1 MIASCELY
9 PRKPA
14 LENMKTGRI
23 TMNRFILRSVLM
35 QAMIASAYVVL
46 VYIFQFASFGL
57 IQFRVA
63 EVLMI
68 MVLFDRKSIIGLT
81 LGCFVSNLLLGAIF
95 IDVIIGPIATLLA
108 GIAMVMTKNHPKIAM
123 IWPAVFNGVIIG
135 FILTYGY
142 LLAPLFIS
150 IPSVFIGEA
159 LVLYL
164 IGLPVY
170 MVLSKHQAFKELFRP
185 Q

>member
-1 MIASCELY
+1 
-9 PRKPA
+9 
-14 LENMKTGRI
+14 MKTGRI
-23 TMNRFILRSVLM
+23 IMNRLVLRSALM

-46 VYIFQFASFGL
+46 VYVFQFASFGL

-68 MVLFDRKSIIGLT
+68 LVLFDRKSVIGLT
-81 LGCFVSNLLLGAIF
+81 LGCFLSNLLMGAIF
-95 IDVIIGPIATLLA
+95 IDVIIGPIATLIA
-108 GIAMVMTKNHPKIAM
+108 GIVMVLMRNHPKIAM
-123 IWPAVFNGVIIG
+123 IWPAVFNGVIVG

-142 LLAPLFIS
+142 LLAPLWIS

-170 MVLSKHQAFKELFRP
+170 IILSKHQGFKELFMH
-185 Q
+185 

>member
-1 MIASCELY
+1 
-9 PRKPA
+9 
-14 LENMKTGRI
+14 MKTGRI
-23 TMNRFILRSVLM
+23 IMNRLVLRSALM

-46 VYIFQFASFGL
+46 VYVFQFASFGL

-68 MVLFDRKSIIGLT
+68 LVFFDRKSVIGLT
-81 LGCFVSNLLLGAIF
+81 LGCFLSNLLMGAIF
-95 IDVIIGPIATLLA
+95 IDVIIGPIATLIA
-108 GIAMVMTKNHPKIAM
+108 GIAMVLTRNHPKIAM
-123 IWPAVFNGVIIG
+123 IWPAVFNGVIVG

-142 LLAPLFIS
+142 LLAPLWIS

-170 MVLSKHQAFKELFRP
+170 IILSKHQGFKELFMH
-185 Q
+185 

>member
-1 MIASCELY
+1 
-9 PRKPA
+9 
-14 LENMKTGRI
+14 
-23 TMNRFILRSVLM
+23 MNRLVLRSALM

-68 MVLFDRKSIIGLT
+68 LVFFDRKSVIGLT
-81 LGCFVSNLLLGAIF
+81 LGCFLSNLLMGAIF
-95 IDVIIGPIATLLA
+95 IDVIIGPVATLLA
-108 GIAMVMTKNHPKIAM
+108 GIAMVMTQHHPKVAM

-135 FILTYGY
+135 FILSYGY
-142 LLAPLFIS
+142 VLAPLVIS

-159 LVLYL
+159 LVMYL

-170 MVLSKHQAFKELFRP
+170 MILSRNQGFKELFNP
-185 Q
+185 KAY